1 VEFETLRYEKRDHV
15 ATITLNRPEHGNAL
29 NGQLHRE
36 LWAAWNDFRFDGDS
50 WVAILTG
57 AGERFCVG
65 EDIGEL
71 AEALRRNEAPDR
83 YREPRDGR
91 LWGFRAE
98 HFRRRKLNVWKPVIV
113 AVNGP
118 CRGTGLALVGQGDVI
133 LAAETATFALPEVS
147 LGLVPVE
154 GALYLADRMPLGA
167 VLRLALLGEAEE
179 LSAVRAHELGLVS
192 EVLRSEELLERA
204 RAVAAT
210 INDQA
215 GDAVRAMATTMHA
228 RRDFGYDDSLVLGYE
243 YHERFENVENM
254 LEGPRA
260 FTEKRKPAWTIRP
273 PRMG

>member
-1 VEFETLRYEKRDHV
+1 MEFETLVYEKWDHV
-15 ATITLNRPEHGNAL
+15 ATITLNRPERGNAL
-29 NGQLHRE
+29 DARLHRE

-57 AGERFCVG
+57 AGDSFCVG
-65 EDIGEL
+65 EDLEEI
-71 AEALRRNEAPDR
+71 AAALRRNEVPDR

-91 LWGFRAE
+91 LWGFRYE
-98 HFRRRKLNVWKPVIV
+98 HYRRRKLNVWKPVIV

-118 CRGTGLALVGQGDVI
+118 CRGTGLVLVGQGDVI
-133 LAAETATFALPEVS
+133 LASETATFSLPEVS

-154 GALYLADRMPLGA
+154 QSLYLADRMPLGA

-179 LSAVRAHELGLVS
+179 LSAARAHELALVS
-192 EVLRSEELLERA
+192 EVLSADALLDRA

-228 RRDFGYDDSLVLGYE
+228 RRDLGYDDSLVLGYE

>member
-1 VEFETLRYEKRDHV
+1 MEFETLRYDKRDHV

-65 EDIGEL
+65 EDIDEI
-71 AEALRRNEAPDR
+71 AEAFRRNDVPDR

-98 HFRRRKLNVWKPVIV
+98 HYRRRKLNVWKPVIV

-179 LSAVRAHELGLVS
+179 LSAARAHELGLVS

-215 GDAVRAMATTMHA
+215 GDAVRAMATTMHV